1 VRRRDFIT
9 SFAWFATAWPLTARA
24 QQPELMQRI
33 GVLNSVAADDPQ
45 GQASMAAFR
54 QGLQRHG
61 WIESRNVR
69 LDVRWGGSNPA
80 LLRKYAA
87 ELVGLAPGVIEAV
100 GPDALAAMV
109 ETTRTVPIVF
119 AIVPDPVGAGF
130 VDSLAQPGGNVTGFM
145 IFEYSLAAKWP
156 ELLKEMSPTMTRV
169 AVLRDPAITAGTG
182 QFAVIQSVAPS
193 LGLDLRPIDVRDPGT
208 IERAVAN
215 FARAANGGLIVT
227 GAASTVVY
235 RDRIIKL
242 AAQYKLPA
250 IYYERFFAA
259 GGGLISY
266 GPTVVDE
273 CSRAADYVDRIL
285 KGEKPADLPVQAP
298 TKYDLVINLKTA
310 KTLGLAVPA
319 SLLARADEVI
329 E

>member
-1 VRRRDFIT
+1 
-9 SFAWFATAWPLTARA
+9 
-24 QQPELMQRI
+24 
-33 GVLNSVAADDPQ
+33 
-45 GQASMAAFR
+45 
-54 QGLQRHG
+54 
-61 WIESRNVR
+61 
-69 LDVRWGGSNPA
+69 
-80 LLRKYAA
+80 
-87 ELVGLAPGVIEAV
+87 VIEAV

-130 VDSLAQPGGNVTGFM
+130 VDSLAQLGSNVTGFM

-193 LGLDLRPIDVRDPGT
+193 LGLDLRPIDVRDPDA

-227 GAASTVVY
+227 GSASTVVY

-259 GGGLISY
+259 SGGLISY

-310 KTLGLAVPA
+310 KALGLAVPA